1 MDKSSNNDSSFDP
14 QRIRGLH
21 RRRVLSSLS
30 RSDMTVAEISRFTN
44 LRMPHVSAEL
54 RRLRRE
60 KLVDSASTA
69 GTRGASIHLTPS
81 GRNVVIQDIIHRAQ
95 SCLPIPSTKSD
106 ICLVS
111 KDRDRLV
118 LASTVV
124 FNQLTIAIPD
134 RQPTGDYSSG
144 NQGAQW
150 ILAEVESRDG
160 LWINPHTGK
169 IAEMPDV
176 QLNPNSIESFSE
188 GDRPVYVFNAR
199 MIGEK
204 RPISLA
210 PGTWFTPRYNE
221 VKHPFHPQ
229 PGFNLRIGT
238 LHEDVSPVYAPNL
251 LIIDIEGR
259 MGQLLIA
266 RTIPDDYLMISSIHD
281 SKKKPSSIPEDV
293 LDCWIELAHPRTKPS
308 ELRRRSQ
315 ALKDR
320 ILLRRRS
327 RVPEETLRRFRAD
340 WGNSQFEEK
349 ETASETISTKDLG
362 IRARKALIKWVL
374 QSNEDIPVAIEV
386 GDDIPEYMFK
396 QLLRNSERRIIFS
409 SNEYKAQGV
418 AKLSSDT
425 TRPLPWARYTDQ
437 NGIETPIR
445 IDDTKLSVAMVDSN
459 PRKEPSSS
467 SLSVELTVSE
477 VEDEYISLALNEKN
491 EQDDY
496 WANLVESEH
505 PEAALIATPRKMRWN
520 RWKRIKGRVDQK
532 WMDLVRFEDVPDSE
546 LHEFINISDKR
557 KLPLFSEKFS
567 TMVKD
572 NPNFPYEVRPLTPP
586 ETASSG
592 AIWIASRLLASA
604 ADISPDMTEDLR
616 SWAIPAWLSDIPDRS
631 IDSLSGA
638 YKIVKE
644 REKKALLDSVHI
656 AARDKPNSDLHT
668 WSRFVR
674 VIEGNGRLTPSFSV
688 KIVRQIPMEWFAPLA
703 EQILLNMLKN
713 EQWWNNAELCSIP
726 WAALA
731 LRPSGEPH
739 HFPGSGDLNHP
750 GPSDGFLNALE
761 ESIRYGPGI
770 EILDEASV
778 ANIHDLIM
786 SMRNAT
792 MGLPPYTGRT
802 HPLVGWLA
810 QPLHKWPEIAHTD
823 LTGGDPLITARLLIT
838 RSRTME

>member
-1 MDKSSNNDSSFDP
+1 MDKSSNNASSSDP

-21 RRRVLSSLS
+21 RRRVLSSLT

-69 GTRGASIHLTPS
+69 GTRGASIYLTPL
-81 GRNVVIQDIIHRAQ
+81 GRQVFTQDVIHRAQ
-95 SCLPIPSTKSD
+95 SCLPIPSTRSD
-106 ICLVS
+106 VCLIFR
-111 KDRDRLV
+111 DRDRLI
-118 LASTVV
+118 LASTVL
-124 FNQLTIAIPD
+124 FDQLTIAIPD

-150 ILAEVESRDG
+150 IPAEVDSGDG

-176 QLNPNSIESFSE
+176 QFNPNSIESFSE
-188 GDRPVYVFNAR
+188 EDRPVYVFNAR
-199 MIGEK
+199 MIGDK

-221 VKHPFHPQ
+221 VKHPFQPQ

-238 LHEDVSPVYAPNL
+238 LHEDVSPVYAPDL

-266 RTIPDDYLMISSIHD
+266 RTIPDDYLMISSIQD
-281 SKKKPSSIPEDV
+281 SKKNPSSIPEDV
-293 LDCWIELAHPRTKPS
+293 LDSWIELAHPRTKPS

-374 QSNEDIPVAIEV
+374 QSNENIPIAIEV
-386 GDDIPEYMFK
+386 GDDIPEYMFR
-396 QLLRNSERRIIFS
+396 QLLRNSVRRIIFS
-409 SNEYKAQGV
+409 NSGYQAQGV

-437 NGIETPIR
+437 NGIETPVR
-445 IDDTKLSVAMVDSN
+445 IDDTKLSVAVVDSN
-459 PRKEPSSS
+459 PKNEQLYS
-467 SLSVELTVSE
+467 SLPVELTVSE
-477 VEDEYISLALNEKN
+477 LKDEYISIALNEKN
-491 EQDDY
+491 EQDDH
-496 WANLVESEH
+496 WANLVESDH

-532 WMDLVRFEDVPDSE
+532 WMDLVALEDVQESE
-546 LHEFINISDKR
+546 LHEFIDISDKR
-557 KLPLFSEKFS
+557 KLPLYSEKFS
-567 TMVKD
+567 IMVKD
-572 NPNFPYEVRPLTPP
+572 RPDFPYEVRPLTPP

-592 AIWIASRLLASA
+592 AAWIASRLLASS
-604 ADISPDMTEDLR
+604 ADISLDMMNDLR
-616 SWAIPAWLSDIPDRS
+616 SWAIPAWLSNIPDRS

-638 YKIVKE
+638 YTIVEE
-644 REKKALLDSVHI
+644 RGKQALLNSVHI
-656 AARDKPNSDLHT
+656 ASRDKPNSDLHT
-668 WSRFVR
+668 WSRLVR

-688 KIVRQIPMEWFAPLA
+688 KIVRQIPMEWFAPFA
-703 EQILLNMLKN
+703 EQILLNLLRN

-761 ESIRYGPGI
+761 ESIRYGPGM
-770 EILDEASV
+770 EILDEASI

-786 SMRNAT
+786 SLRNAS

-823 LTGGDPLITARLLIT
+823 LTGGDPLITARLLIA
-838 RSRTME
+838 RSRIME

>member
-1 MDKSSNNDSSFDP
+1 MDKSSNYASSSDP

-69 GTRGASIHLTPS
+69 GTRGASIYLTPL
-81 GRNVVIQDIIHRAQ
+81 GRQVFTQDVIHRAQ
-95 SCLPIPSTKSD
+95 SCLPIPSTRSD
-106 ICLVS
+106 VCLIFR
-111 KDRDRLV
+111 DRDRLV
-118 LASTVV
+118 LASTVL
-124 FNQLTIAIPD
+124 FDQLTIAIPD

-150 ILAEVESRDG
+150 ILAEIDSSDG

-176 QLNPNSIESFSE
+176 QFNPNSIESFSE
-188 GDRPVYVFNAR
+188 EDRPVYVFNAR
-199 MIGEK
+199 MIGDK

-221 VKHPFHPQ
+221 VKHPFQPQ

-238 LHEDVSPVYAPNL
+238 LHEDVSPVYAPDL

-259 MGQLLIA
+259 IGQLLIA
-266 RTIPDDYLMISSIHD
+266 RTIPDDYLMISSIQD
-281 SKKKPSSIPEDV
+281 SKKNPSSIPEDV
-293 LDCWIELAHPRTKPS
+293 LDSWIELAHPRTKPS

-349 ETASETISTKDLG
+349 ETAPETISTKDLG

-374 QSNEDIPVAIEV
+374 QSNENIPIAIEV

-396 QLLRNSERRIIFS
+396 QLLRNSVRRIIFS
-409 SNEYKAQGV
+409 NSGYQAQGV

-437 NGIETPIR
+437 NGIETPVR
-445 IDDTKLSVAMVDSN
+445 IDDTKLSVAVVDSN
-459 PRKEPSSS
+459 PKNEQLYS
-467 SLSVELTVSE
+467 SLPVELTVSE
-477 VEDEYISLALNEKN
+477 LKDEYISIALNEKN

-496 WANLVESEH
+496 WANLVESDH

-532 WMDLVRFEDVPDSE
+532 WMDLVALEDVQVSE

-557 KLPLFSEKFS
+557 KLPLYSEKFS
-567 TMVKD
+567 IMVKD
-572 NPNFPYEVRPLTPP
+572 RPDFPYEVRPLTPP

-592 AIWIASRLLASA
+592 AAWIASRLLASS
-604 ADISPDMTEDLR
+604 ADISPDMMNDLR
-616 SWAIPAWLSDIPDRS
+616 SWAIPAWLSNIPNRS

-638 YKIVKE
+638 YTIVEE
-644 REKKALLDSVHI
+644 REKQALLNSVHI
-656 AARDKPNSDLHT
+656 ASRDKPNSDLHT
-668 WSRFVR
+668 WSRLVR

-688 KIVRQIPMEWFAPLA
+688 KIVRQIPMEWFAPFA
-703 EQILLNMLKN
+703 EQILLNLLRN

-761 ESIRYGPGI
+761 ESIRYGPGM
-770 EILDEASV
+770 EILDEASI

-786 SMRNAT
+786 SLRNAS

-810 QPLHKWPEIAHTD
+810 QPLYKWPEIAHTD

-838 RSRTME
+838 RSRIME